1 MVGEKAA
8 IPSPP
13 IFEYKDMRAKKCG
26 VLQRPWVP
34 LGERGDDATVTP
46 PDSGFAAIPV
56 ERSDRHGHCSQEADR
71 YTSAR

>member
-13 IFEYKDMRAKKCG
+13 IFEYKDMRAKSAASCNAPGCRSAK
-26 VLQRPWVP
+26 
-34 LGERGDDATVTP
+34 GEDDATVTP